1 MTRPTARGAAL
12 LVIGVATYLAAR
24 LVGTWELYLLGFA
37 FLAVV
42 LIAWLQVRAL
52 GGHLQVTRS
61 VMPRQPVAGEPLLL
75 SCRVESGS
83 HVPGQQVTLLHA
95 AGDLAGGDE
104 PLYVESLRSR
114 AARVVTAGPWPARRG
129 IHHLPALVV
138 VAEDPLGL
146 IRVRRRLNTLDVV
159 VVPRLVPLRSCPL
172 LAYGGMRG
180 TGIRRLPM
188 LRGSEFRGVRPHSPG
203 EPLNRVDWKSTAKT
217 GNLMLRETED
227 PADGGVTVLLNGAP
241 AHVGGEQPKD
251 NFELAVEAA
260 GSLADYALR
269 GGRATTLLLPDHEWR
284 PIRLTPGADGH
295 VRLLEILA
303 GVRPRGLEQLG
314 SSLPA
319 LVVTGRRPEQARI
332 VILVV
337 LALDEGLVRELV
349 ALRGKGLRA
358 WVVHVPAGSFM
369 PAAATAAGASLGL
382 ALRAAGI
389 GYLALGRGDD
399 LAAALSTPVMGR
411 RAFA

>member
-12 LVIGVATYLAAR
+12 LVVGAATYLAAR

-37 FLAVV
+37 ILAVV

-52 GGHLQVTRS
+52 GGRLQVTRS
-61 VMPRQPVAGEPLLL
+61 FTPRQPVAGEPLLL

-95 AGDLAGGDE
+95 GGDLAGDDE
-104 PLYVESLRSR
+104 LLYVESLRSR

-129 IHHLPALVV
+129 IHHLPALVA

-159 VVPRLVPLRSCPL
+159 VVPRLVHLRSCPL
-172 LAYGGMRG
+172 LAYGGVRG
-180 TGIRRLPM
+180 VGSRRVPM

-241 AHVGGEQPKD
+241 AHVGGEPPKD

-260 GSLADYALR
+260 GSLADYALA

-295 VRLLEILA
+295 VRLLEMLA

-314 SSLPA
+314 PSLPA
-319 LVVTGRRPEQARI
+319 LVVTGRRPEQARM

-358 WVVHVPAGSFM
+358 WVVHVPAGSFA
-369 PAAATAAGASLGL
+369 PAATAAGASLGL

-389 GYLALGRGDD
+389 GYLALGRDDD
-399 LAAALSTPVMGR
+399 LAAALSTPVAGR
-411 RAFA
+411 RALA